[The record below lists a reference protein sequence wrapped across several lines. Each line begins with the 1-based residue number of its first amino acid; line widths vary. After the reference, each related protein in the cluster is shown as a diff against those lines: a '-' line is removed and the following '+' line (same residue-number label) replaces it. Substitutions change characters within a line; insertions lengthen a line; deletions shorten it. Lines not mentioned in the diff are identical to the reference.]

1 MNMFNMMGKLGEAQ
15 DRMEALK
22 TKMKDIVIRES
33 EMNDAVVVEMTG
45 DRQVKKITTSDE
57 FYTKFSKEE
66 REDILTEAINNA
78 LLKVEATYKE
88 EMNKQME
95 GIIPNIPGLDLSSFG
110 F

>member
-22 TKMKDIVIRES
+22 EKMKGIVIRES
-33 EMNDAVVVEMTG
+33 EMNDAVVVEITG
-45 DRQVKKITTSDE
+45 DRQVKKITTSDD
-57 FYTKFSKEE
+57 FYTKYSKEE

-88 EMNKQME
+88 EMNKQMQ